1 MRKTAILIGATGL
14 TGGLLLEE
22 LIGDPRYDKIRVI
35 TRTSTKQHDSKIEE
49 SIVDLLEYESWKDLV
64 IGDDLF
70 CCIGTTRKKT
80 PDLEEYRK
88 IDLGIPLH
96 AAQYGKRNG
105 VKTFSVI
112 SAIGANSSS
121 SIFYNKLKGE
131 MEEAVLSEGPD
142 KVYVMRPSIIDG
154 QRGEKRLMEQIGL
167 GLFRLLGFLFIGK
180 FRKYR
185 LIHARDIAKAMI
197 IAANSAKESTVF
209 ESDEIIEL
217 VRNA

>member
-1 MRKTAILIGATGL
+1 MAKTAIVIGATGL
-14 TGGLLLEE
+14 TGGLLVKQLLSDE
-22 LIGDPRYDKIRVI
+22 RYDKIKIISR
-35 TRTSTKQHDSKIEE
+35 RTTGLTDTKIEE
-49 SIVDLLEYESWKDLV
+49 KLCHLLEYDTWKDE
-64 IGDDLF
+64 IKGDHLF

-80 PDLEEYRK
+80 PDLEEYKK

-96 AAQYGKRNG
+96 AAQFGKRNG

-142 KVYVMRPSIIDG
+142 RVYVMRPSIIDG
-154 QRGEKRLMEQIGL
+154 QRGEKRLMELIGL

-180 FRKYR
+180 LRKYR
-185 LIHARDIAKAMI
+185 MIHARDIALAMI
-197 IAANSAKESTVF
+197 IAANSVKASTVF
-209 ESDEIIEL
+209 ESDEIVEL